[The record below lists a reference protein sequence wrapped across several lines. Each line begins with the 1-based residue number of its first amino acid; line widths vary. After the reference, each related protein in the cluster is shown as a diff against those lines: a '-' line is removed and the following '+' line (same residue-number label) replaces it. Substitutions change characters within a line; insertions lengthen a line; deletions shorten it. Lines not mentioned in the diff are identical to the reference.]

1 MSAGQPVG
9 CATPT
14 RQSSRK
20 RTVRPGQVLRDLA
33 RDMIDRDRR
42 LRVLALGDD
51 GRAECLVVHDHGGPT
66 GRKPFIQIAA
76 LASPSKFEL
85 IEEADDV
92 TADPRYAVLLAA
104 ITAVHGPDATPAD
117 YARAAFDTLLSPAVA
132 AP

>member
-1 MSAGQPVG
+1 M
-9 CATPT
+9 
-14 RQSSRK
+14 K
-20 RTVRPGQVLRDLA
+20 RTVRVGQVLRDLA

-51 GRAECLVVHDHGGPT
+51 GRAECLVVHDYGGTT

-85 IEEADDV
+85 VEEADEV
-92 TADPRYAVLLAA
+92 TADPRYTVLLAA
-104 ITAVHGPDATPAD
+104 ITAVHGPDASPGD
-117 YARAAFDTLLSPAVA
+117 YARAAFHALASPDVA

>member
-1 MSAGQPVG
+1 M
-9 CATPT
+9 
-14 RQSSRK
+14 R
-20 RTVRPGQVLRDLA
+20 RTVRAGQVLRDLA

-42 LRVLALGDD
+42 LRVLALG
-51 GRAECLVVHDHGGPT
+51 GTT

-85 IEEADDV
+85 VEEADEV

-104 ITAVHGPDATPAD
+104 ITAVYGPHATPAD
-117 YARAAFDTLLSPAVA
+117 YARAAFHALPSPAVA

>member
-1 MSAGQPVG
+1 M
-9 CATPT
+9 
-14 RQSSRK
+14 K
-20 RTVRPGQVLRDLA
+20 RTVRAGQVLRDLA

-51 GRAECLVVHDHGGPT
+51 GRAECLVIHDHGGTT

-85 IEEADDV
+85 VEEADEV
-92 TADPRYAVLLAA
+92 MADPRYAVLLAA
-104 ITAVHGPDATPAD
+104 ISSVHSPDATPDD
-117 YARAAFDTLLSPAVA
+117 YARAAFHALPPAVA